1 MGVNMQKTKAYHF
14 DQALK
19 YHGLNKREF
28 ATKSKI
34 AYDTVAGWKRSGNV
48 PDYAFVL
55 LKQLAFVHNP
65 SAHQKQL
72 TPIKRITITDKLV
85 KEIQVAFWG
94 KNYDPDYILKEVK
107 RGNEKFVKPFF
118 ENIYYKDIL
127 KLIPTKNIEK
137 LLPVLEKIFKKEVPL
152 FWHNVVTKYERG
164 DLNAF

>member
-1 MGVNMQKTKAYHF
+1 MQKTKAYHF

-19 YHGLNKREF
+19 YHGFNKREF
-28 ATKSKI
+28 SNKSKI

-72 TPIKRITITDKLV
+72 TPIKHITMTNSLV

-94 KNYDPDYILKEVK
+94 KNYAPAYILKEVK
-107 RGNEKFVKPFF
+107 YGNEKFVKPFF
-118 ENIYYKDIL
+118 ENMYYKDIL
-127 KLIPTKNIEK
+127 KLLTTKNIEK
-137 LLPVLEKIFKKEVPL
+137 LLPVLKKLFKKETVQ
-152 FWHNVVTKYERG
+152 FWENVVKKYEEG
-164 DLNAF
+164 NENVF